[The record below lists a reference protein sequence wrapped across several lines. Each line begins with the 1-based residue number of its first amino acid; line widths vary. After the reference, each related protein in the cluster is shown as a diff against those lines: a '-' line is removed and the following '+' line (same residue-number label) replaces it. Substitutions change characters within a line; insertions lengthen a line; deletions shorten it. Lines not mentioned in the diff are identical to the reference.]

1 MKLNKDDSNKKGMI
15 DPNMDII
22 GPRKLHKFEGKKQEV
37 FDSAAVNFISRL
49 QESFD
54 RFKEYC
60 NAVENSDND
69 CAILDTDWTDFGE
82 I

>member
-1 MKLNKDDSNKKGMI
+1 MKLNKDDSNEKGMI

-22 GPRKLHKFEGKKQEV
+22 GPRKLHKFEGKKQKV

-60 NAVENSDND
+60 NAIENSDND
-69 CAILDTDWTDFGE
+69 CAILDTEWTDFGE